1 MEDKITVKDKM
12 FEIYIKYKDIKAAVK
27 KVADNINKDFKNKT
41 PVIIG
46 VLNGSFIFI
55 ADLAKELSIDCNIS
69 FIKVSSYEKTES
81 SGKVTSI
88 IGLTEDIKDKDVI
101 IVEDIIDTG
110 NTINNLI
117 NNIANKQPKTISLVT
132 LLFKPNSLMYDIK
145 PNYVAIEIPDYFVIG
160 YGLDYYKYGRNL
172 KNIYRLSNTNAN

>member
-132 LLFKPNSLMYDIK
+132 LLFKPNS
-145 PNYVAIEIPDYFVIG
+145 
-160 YGLDYYKYGRNL
+160 
-172 KNIYRLSNTNAN
+172 

>member
-1 MEDKITVKDKM
+1 MEDKITVKNKT
-12 FEIYIKYKDIKAAVK
+12 FELYIKYDAIKASVK

-55 ADLAKELSIDCNIS
+55 ADLAKELLIDCNIS
-69 FIKVSSYEKTES
+69 FIKVSSYEKTKS
-81 SGKVTSI
+81 TGKVNSI
-88 IGLTEDIKDKDVI
+88 IGLTEDIKNKDVI

-117 NNIANKQPKTISLVT
+117 DNIADKQPKTISLVT
-132 LLFKPNSLMYDIK
+132 LLFKPKSLIYDIK
-145 PNYVAIEIPDYFVIG
+145 PDYVAIEIPDYFIIG
-160 YGLDYYKYGRNL
+160 YGLDYDKYGRNL
-172 KNIYRLSNTNAN
+172 KNIYKLCDN

>member
-55 ADLAKELSIDCNIS
+55 ADLAKELSIDSNIS
-69 FIKVSSYEKTES
+69 FIKVSS
-81 SGKVTSI
+81 
-88 IGLTEDIKDKDVI
+88 
-101 IVEDIIDTG
+101 
-110 NTINNLI
+110 
-117 NNIANKQPKTISLVT
+117 
-132 LLFKPNSLMYDIK
+132 
-145 PNYVAIEIPDYFVIG
+145 
-160 YGLDYYKYGRNL
+160 
-172 KNIYRLSNTNAN
+172 